1 MPRYEELDWYDTPR
15 WYDLVFDEGTEREA
29 DFLEAVHALHAGG
42 AAGREKRVR
51 ARGAPSDAT
60 RSSARPLR
68 VLEPACGSGRLVAE
82 LARRGH
88 TVHGFDLNER
98 MLDFARA
105 RLSKSKLRASLAV
118 GDMSAFTTRARF
130 DLAHCLV
137 STFKY
142 LQDERAATNHLR
154 CVADAL
160 VPGGVYVL
168 GLHLTDYA
176 SRSRS
181 RERWVARDGRARVVC
196 NTQVEPAERSKRLED
211 VRTRLVVTTNGK
223 ELRSETRWRFRTYDV
238 RELKTLLARVPAFEH
253 VATYDFTHDATK
265 PRALDGELLDV
276 VLVLR
281 RRARTR
287 ALDPRL

>member
-1 MPRYEELDWYDTPR
+1 MARYEAIDWYDTPR

-29 DFLEAVHALHAGG
+29 DFLEAVHALHATRRGPRDTSG
-42 AAGREKRVR
+42 R
-51 ARGAPSDAT
+51 ARNASRAST
-60 RSSARPLR
+60 RPLR

-88 TVHGFDLNER
+88 RVHGFDLNER
-98 MLDFARA
+98 MLDFARV

-118 GDMSAFTTRARF
+118 GDMSAFTTPARF

-160 VPGGVYVL
+160 VPGGLYVL
-168 GLHLTDYA
+168 GLHLTDYS

-181 RERWVARDGRARVVC
+181 RERWVARDGRTRVVC
-196 NTQVEPAERSKRLED
+196 NTQVEPADRARRLEA
-211 VRTRLVVTTNGK
+211 VRTRLVVTTGAR
-223 ELRSETRWRFRTYDV
+223 ELRSETRWTFRTYDV
-238 RELKTLLARVPAFEH
+238 RELKQLLARVPALVH
-253 VATYDFTHDATK
+253 VATYDFTHDVDT

-281 RRARTR
+281 RR
-287 ALDPRL
+287 

>member
-1 MPRYEELDWYDTPR
+1 MPRYEAIDWYDTPR

-29 DFLEAVHALHAGG
+29 EFLEAVHALHATGE
-42 AAGREKRVR
+42 AR
-51 ARGAPSDAT
+51 ADSRS
-60 RSSARPLR
+60 RSSRSRAPATSARHPLR

-88 TVHGFDLNER
+88 RVHGFDLNGR

-105 RLSKSKLRASLAV
+105 RLAKRGLRASLAL
-118 GDMSAFTTRARF
+118 GDMSAFRARGSF

-142 LQDERAATNHLR
+142 LLDERAAASHLR
-154 CVADAL
+154 CVARAL
-160 VPGGVYVL
+160 APGGLYVL

-181 RERWVARDGRARVVC
+181 RERWGARAERSTVVC
-196 NTQVEPAERSKRLED
+196 NTQVEPARRAQRLED
-211 VRTRLVVTTNGK
+211 VRTRLVVTTNGR
-223 ELRSETRWRFRTYDV
+223 ELRSETRWSFRTYDV
-238 RELKTLLARVPAFEH
+238 RELKRLLARVPALTH
-253 VATYDFTHDATK
+253 VATYDFTHDVAT

-281 RRARTR
+281 RR
-287 ALDPRL
+287 

>member
-1 MPRYEELDWYDTPR
+1 MPRFEAIDWYDTPR

-29 DFLEAVHALHAGG
+29 DFLEAVHAAHAANSSRSG
-42 AAGREKRVR
+42 RVR
-51 ARGAPSDAT
+51 AAGPRRP
-60 RSSARPLR
+60 RPLR

-88 TVHGFDLNER
+88 RVHGFDLNER
-98 MLDFARA
+98 MLEFARA
-105 RLSKSKLRASLAV
+105 RLAKRRLRGSLAL
-118 GDMSAFTTRARF
+118 GDMSAFTARGRF

-142 LQDERAATNHLR
+142 LQDERSASKHLR

-160 VPGGVYVL
+160 VPGGLYVL

-181 RERWVARDGRARVVC
+181 RERWVARDGRTRVVC
-196 NTQVEPAERSKRLED
+196 NTQVEPARRSQRLED
-211 VRTRLVVTTNGK
+211 VRTRLVVTTNGR
-223 ELRSETRWRFRTYDV
+223 ELRSETRWSFRTYDV
-238 RELKTLLARVPAFEH
+238 RELKALLSRVPALEH
-253 VATYDFTHDATK
+253 VATYDFTHDIDS

-276 VLVLR
+276 VLVLGR
-281 RRARTR
+281 R
-287 ALDPRL
+287 